1 MHVKTFSF
9 FKGMEIKD
17 IAKFIENEL
26 NTFEVMYQE
35 CKTSDVGML
44 SDILSYSLS
53 QKSKKIRPLITLL
66 VAKAC
71 GGVSDSTFRSAII
84 VELLHTA
91 SLAHDDVL
99 DNSDLRRNQ
108 PTINSRW
115 GNNAA
120 ILYGDYLFGK
130 SLQLIHTKEDFE
142 LLPIYSKIARELPM
156 GELLQK
162 DILEKGDISR
172 QSYFNVIDFKTSSLL
187 GASAYI
193 GAKTAQ
199 TDKDYTLYAE
209 EFGRL
214 LGRAFQ
220 IKDDIL
226 DFAISQ
232 TSGKKFGNDI
242 KECKFT
248 LPILDYIEQLEESV
262 KLNAINFVK
271 QKDKSDEEVLKFVMD
286 IAESGSLKKTEEQVK
301 YYSNKA
307 KEILKHLPENQY
319 REVLEQLV
327 ETLIERNN

>member
-1 MHVKTFSF
+1 
-9 FKGMEIKD
+9 MELKD
-17 IAKFIENEL
+17 IAKSIEKEL
-26 NTFEVMYQE
+26 NTFELMYQE
-35 CKTSDVGML
+35 CKTNDVEML
-44 SDILSYSLS
+44 SDILTYSLS
-53 QKSKKIRPLITLL
+53 QKSKKIRPLLTIL

-71 GGVSDSTFRSAII
+71 GGLSDSTYRSAII

-162 DILEKGDISR
+162 DVLEKGDTSR
-172 QSYFNVIDFKTSSLL
+172 EAYFNVIDYKTSSLL

-193 GAKTAQ
+193 GAKTATTKQ
-199 TDKDYTLYAE
+199 DYTKYAE

-226 DFAISQ
+226 DFEISQ
-232 TSGKKFGNDI
+232 VNGKKYGNDI
-242 KECKFT
+242 KECKLT
-248 LPILDYIEQLEESV
+248 LPILDYIDTLDEEI
-262 KLNAINFVK
+262 KLNVIDFVK
-271 QKDKSDEEVLKFVMD
+271 QKDKSDEDVLQLVLD
-286 IAESGSLKKTEEQVK
+286 VVNSGSLTKTEEKVK
-301 YYSNKA
+301 YYNDKA
-307 KEILKHLPENQY
+307 KEGLSNLPKNQY
-319 REVLEQLV
+319 RKILEQLV
-327 ETLIERNN
+327 EILIKRNN

>member
-1 MHVKTFSF
+1 MD
-9 FKGMEIKD
+9 IKD
-17 IAKFIENEL
+17 IAKIIENEL
-26 NTFEVMYQE
+26 STFETMYQD
-35 CKTSDVGML
+35 CKKTDIEML

-71 GGVSDSTFRSAII
+71 GGVSDATYRSAII

-108 PTINSRW
+108 PTINAKW

-162 DILEKGDISR
+162 DVLEKGVISR
-172 QSYFNVIDFKTSSLL
+172 QAYFNVIDYKTSSLL

-193 GAKTAQ
+193 GAKTAISN
-199 TDKDYTLYAE
+199 KDYTQYAE

-226 DFAISQ
+226 DLELSQ
-232 TSGKKFGNDI
+232 INGKKCGNDI

-248 LPILDYIEQLEESV
+248 LPILDYIDSLDESV
-262 KLNAINFVK
+262 KLNVINFVK
-271 QKDKSDEEVLKFVMD
+271 QKNKSDEEVLKLVLD
-286 IAESGSLKKTEEQVK
+286 ITKSDCLKKTEEQVK

-307 KEILKHLPENQY
+307 KEVLMNLPENQS
-319 REVLEQLV
+319 REALEQLV
-327 ETLIERNN
+327 EQLVERNN

>member
-1 MHVKTFSF
+1 
-9 FKGMEIKD
+9 MELKD
-17 IAKFIENEL
+17 IAKSIEKEL
-26 NTFEVMYQE
+26 NTFELMYQE
-35 CKTSDVGML
+35 CKTNDVEML
-44 SDILSYSLS
+44 SDILTYSLS
-53 QKSKKIRPLITLL
+53 QKSKKIRPLLTIL

-71 GGVSDSTFRSAII
+71 GGLSDSTYRSAII

-130 SLQLIHTKEDFE
+130 SLQLIHTKEDFD

-162 DILEKGDISR
+162 DVLEKGDTSR
-172 QSYFNVIDFKTSSLL
+172 EAYFNVIDYKTSSLL

-193 GAKTAQ
+193 GAKTATTKQ
-199 TDKDYTLYAE
+199 DYTKYAE

-226 DFAISQ
+226 DFEISQ
-232 TSGKKFGNDI
+232 VNGKKYGNDI
-242 KECKFT
+242 KECKLT
-248 LPILDYIEQLEESV
+248 LPILDYIDTLDEEI
-262 KLNAINFVK
+262 KLNVIDFVK
-271 QKDKSDEEVLKFVMD
+271 QKDKSDEDVLQLVLD
-286 IAESGSLKKTEEQVK
+286 VVNSGSLTKTEEKVK
-301 YYSNKA
+301 YYSDKA
-307 KEILKHLPENQY
+307 KEVLSNLPENQY
-319 REVLEQLV
+319 RKTLEQLV
-327 ETLIERNN
+327 EILIKRNN

>member
-1 MHVKTFSF
+1 MDL
-9 FKGMEIKD
+9 KD
-17 IAKFIENEL
+17 IAKIIENEL
-26 NTFEVMYQE
+26 NTFETMYQE
-35 CKTSDVGML
+35 CKQSDIEML

-71 GGVSDSTFRSAII
+71 GGVSDATYRSAII

-99 DNSDLRRNQ
+99 DNSDLRRSQ
-108 PTINSRW
+108 PTINAKW
-115 GNNAA
+115 GNSAA

-130 SLQLIHTKEDFE
+130 SLQLIHNKEDFE

-162 DILEKGDISR
+162 DILEKGIISR
-172 QSYFNVIDFKTSSLL
+172 ESYFNVIDNKTSSLL

-193 GAKTAQ
+193 GAKTAK
-199 TDKDYTLYAE
+199 TNEDYTQYAE

-226 DFAISQ
+226 DFEVSQ
-232 TSGKKFGNDI
+232 TNGKKCGNDI

-248 LPILDYIEQLEESV
+248 LPILDYIEQLDDEV
-262 KLNAINFVK
+262 KPRVINFVK
-271 QKDKSDEEVLKFVMD
+271 QKEKSDEDVMKLVLDVV
-286 IAESGSLKKTEEQVK
+286 ASGCLKKTEEQVK

-307 KEILKHLPENQY
+307 KEVLMHLPKNQS
-319 REVLEQLV
+319 REALEELVEQLV
-327 ETLIERNN
+327 ERNN

>member
-1 MHVKTFSF
+1 MD
-9 FKGMEIKD
+9 IKD
-17 IAKFIENEL
+17 IAKIIENEL
-26 NTFEVMYQE
+26 STFETMYQD
-35 CKTSDVGML
+35 CKKTDIEML

-108 PTINSRW
+108 PTINAKW

-162 DILEKGDISR
+162 DVLEKGVISR
-172 QSYFNVIDFKTSSLL
+172 QAYFNVIDYKTSSLL

-193 GAKTAQ
+193 GAKTAISN
-199 TDKDYTLYAE
+199 KDYTQYAE

-226 DFAISQ
+226 DLELSQ
-232 TSGKKFGNDI
+232 INGKKCGNDI

-248 LPILDYIEQLEESV
+248 LPILDYIDSLDESV
-262 KLNAINFVK
+262 KLNVINFVK
-271 QKDKSDEEVLKFVMD
+271 QKNKSDEEVLKLVLD
-286 IAESGSLKKTEEQVK
+286 ITKSDCLKKTEEQVK

-307 KEILKHLPENQY
+307 KEVLMNLPKNQS
-319 REVLEQLV
+319 REALEQLV
-327 ETLIERNN
+327 EQLVERNN

>member
-1 MHVKTFSF
+1 
-9 FKGMEIKD
+9 MELKD
-17 IAKFIENEL
+17 IAKIIENEL
-26 NTFEVMYQE
+26 STFETMYQE
-35 CKTSDVGML
+35 CKQSDIEML

-66 VAKAC
+66 MAKTC
-71 GGVSDSTFRSAII
+71 GGVSDSTYRSAII

-108 PTINSRW
+108 PTINAKW

-130 SLQLIHTKEDFE
+130 SLQLIHTEEDFE

-162 DILEKGDISR
+162 DVLEKGIISR
-172 QSYFNVIDFKTSSLL
+172 QAYFNVIDYKTSSLL
-187 GASAYI
+187 GASSYI
-193 GAKTAQ
+193 GAKTAL
-199 TDKDYTLYAE
+199 TNNDYTQYAE

-226 DFAISQ
+226 DLEISQ
-232 TSGKKFGNDI
+232 VNGKKCGNDI
-242 KECKFT
+242 KEGKFT
-248 LPILDYIEQLEESV
+248 LPILDYIDQLNDKVKPSV
-262 KLNAINFVK
+262 INFVK
-271 QKDKSDEEVLKFVMD
+271 QKDKSDEEVMKLVLD
-286 IAESGSLKKTEEQVK
+286 VVNSGCLKKTEEQVK
-301 YYSNKA
+301 CYSNKA
-307 KEILKHLPENQY
+307 KEVLKHLPENQC
-319 REVLEQLV
+319 REALEQLV
-327 ETLIERNN
+327 EQLIERNN

>member
-1 MHVKTFSF
+1 MD
-9 FKGMEIKD
+9 IKD
-17 IAKFIENEL
+17 IAKAIENEL

-35 CKTSDVGML
+35 CKISDVGML

-53 QKSKKIRPLITLL
+53 QKSKKIRPLLTLL

-71 GGVSDSTFRSAII
+71 GGLSDSTYRSAII

-162 DILEKGDISR
+162 DVLEKGDISR
-172 QSYFNVIDFKTSSLL
+172 EAYFSVIDYKTSSLL

-193 GAKTAQ
+193 GAKTAT
-199 TDKDYTLYAE
+199 TDKDYTKYAE

-226 DFAISQ
+226 DFEISQ
-232 TSGKKFGNDI
+232 VSGKKYGNDI

-248 LPILDYIEQLEESV
+248 LPILDYIDTLSEEV
-262 KLNAINFVK
+262 KLNVINFVK
-271 QKDKSDEEVLKFVMD
+271 QKDKSDEDVLKLVLD
-286 IAESGSLKKTEEQVK
+286 IAKSGSIEKTEEQVK

-307 KEILKHLPENQY
+307 KEVLSNLPESQY
-319 REVLEQLV
+319 REILEQLV
-327 ETLIERNN
+327 EILVKRNN

>member
-1 MHVKTFSF
+1 MD
-9 FKGMEIKD
+9 IKD
-17 IAKFIENEL
+17 IARAIENEL

-35 CKTSDVGML
+35 CKKTDIEML

-108 PTINSRW
+108 PTINAKW

-162 DILEKGDISR
+162 DVLEKGVISR
-172 QSYFNVIDFKTSSLL
+172 QAYFNVIDYKTSSLL

-193 GAKTAQ
+193 GAKTAISN
-199 TDKDYTLYAE
+199 KDYTQYAE

-226 DFAISQ
+226 DLELSQ
-232 TSGKKFGNDI
+232 INGKKCGNDI

-248 LPILDYIEQLEESV
+248 LPILDYIDSLDESV
-262 KLNAINFVK
+262 KLNVINFVK
-271 QKDKSDEEVLKFVMD
+271 QKNKSDEEVLKLVLD
-286 IAESGSLKKTEEQVK
+286 ITKSDCLKKTEEQVK

-307 KEILKHLPENQY
+307 KEVLMNLPENQS
-319 REVLEQLV
+319 REALEQLV
-327 ETLIERNN
+327 EQLVERNN

>member
-1 MHVKTFSF
+1 
-9 FKGMEIKD
+9 MEIKD
-17 IAKFIENEL
+17 IAKSIEKEL
-26 NTFEVMYQE
+26 NTFELMYQE
-35 CKTSDVGML
+35 CKTNDVEML
-44 SDILSYSLS
+44 SDILTYSLS
-53 QKSKKIRPLITLL
+53 QKSKKIRPLLTIL

-71 GGVSDSTFRSAII
+71 GGLSDSTYRSAII

-162 DILEKGDISR
+162 DVLEKGDTSR
-172 QSYFNVIDFKTSSLL
+172 EAYFNVIDYKTSSLL
-187 GASAYI
+187 GASAYMR
-193 GAKTAQ
+193 AKTATTKQ
-199 TDKDYTLYAE
+199 DYTKYAE

-226 DFAISQ
+226 DFEISQ
-232 TSGKKFGNDI
+232 VNGKKYGNDI
-242 KECKFT
+242 KECKLT
-248 LPILDYIEQLEESV
+248 LPILDYIDTLDEEI
-262 KLNAINFVK
+262 KLNVIDFVK
-271 QKDKSDEEVLKFVMD
+271 QKDKSDEDVLQLVLD
-286 IAESGSLKKTEEQVK
+286 VVNSGSLTKTEEKVK
-301 YYSNKA
+301 YYSDKA
-307 KEILKHLPENQY
+307 KEVLSNLPKNQY
-319 REVLEQLV
+319 RKILEQLV
-327 ETLIERNN
+327 EILIKRNN

>member
-1 MHVKTFSF
+1 MD
-9 FKGMEIKD
+9 IKD
-17 IAKFIENEL
+17 IAKIIENEL
-26 NTFEVMYQE
+26 STFETMYQD
-35 CKTSDVGML
+35 CKKTDIEML

-108 PTINSRW
+108 PTINAKW

-162 DILEKGDISR
+162 DVLEKGVISR
-172 QSYFNVIDFKTSSLL
+172 QAYFNVIDYKTSSLL

-193 GAKTAQ
+193 GAKTAISN
-199 TDKDYTLYAE
+199 KDYTQYAE

-226 DFAISQ
+226 DLELSQ
-232 TSGKKFGNDI
+232 INGKKCGNDI

-248 LPILDYIEQLEESV
+248 LPILDYIDSLDESV
-262 KLNAINFVK
+262 KLNVINFVK
-271 QKDKSDEEVLKFVMD
+271 QENKSDEEVLKLVLD
-286 IAESGSLKKTEEQVK
+286 ITKSDCLKKTEEQVK

-307 KEILKHLPENQY
+307 KEVLMNLPENQS
-319 REVLEQLV
+319 REALEQLV
-327 ETLIERNN
+327 EQLVERNN